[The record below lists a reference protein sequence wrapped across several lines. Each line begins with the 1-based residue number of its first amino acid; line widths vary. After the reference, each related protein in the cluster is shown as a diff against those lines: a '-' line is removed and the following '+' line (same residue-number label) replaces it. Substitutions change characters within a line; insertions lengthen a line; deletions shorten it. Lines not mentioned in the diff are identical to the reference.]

1 VVADTERKEIM
12 EKLSKKQ
19 KFELVLSRLTDEY
32 ERKFIEHEIELL
44 EKKNAHR
51 SSKPTEKQEANMEI
65 KDAIV
70 EYLGSCE
77 EGVTVTHLMK
87 NVPEFA
93 DLSNQKLSALLRQL
107 REEQVVKSE
116 KGKGGVTLFSLV

>member
-1 VVADTERKEIM
+1 MADTERKEIM
-12 EKLSKKQ
+12 EKMTKKQ
-19 KFELVLSRLTDEY
+19 MFEQIMSHVTDEK
-32 ERKFIEHEIELL
+32 EKAFLAHEIELL
-44 EKKNAHR
+44 DKKNAHR

-65 KDAIV
+65 KDTIV

-107 REEQVVKSE
+107 REEQIVKSE
-116 KGKGGVTLFSLV
+116 KGKGGATLFSLV

>member
-1 VVADTERKEIM
+1 M
-12 EKLSKKQ
+12 EKITKKQ
-19 KFELVLSRLTDEY
+19 MFEQIMSHVTDEN
-32 ERKFIEHEIELL
+32 EKAFLAHEIELL
-44 EKKNAHR
+44 DKKNAHR

-65 KDAIV
+65 KDTIV
-70 EYLGSCE
+70 EYLGSCK

-107 REEQVVKSE
+107 REEQIVKSE

>member
-1 VVADTERKEIM
+1 M
-12 EKLSKKQ
+12 EKMTKKQ
-19 KFELVLSRLTDEY
+19 MFEQILSHLNDEA
-32 ERKFIEHEIELL
+32 EQKFILHEIELL
-44 EKKNAHR
+44 DKKNAHR

-65 KDAIV
+65 KDTIV
-70 EYLGSCE
+70 DYLGTYE
-77 EGVTVTHLMK
+77 EGVTVTHLME

-107 REEQVVKSE
+107 REEQIVKSE

>member
-1 VVADTERKEIM
+1 M
-12 EKLSKKQ
+12 EKMTKKQ

-32 ERKFIEHEIELL
+32 ERAFIIHEIELL

-65 KDAIV
+65 KDIIV
-70 EYLGSCE
+70 EYLGTCE

-107 REEQVVKSE
+107 RDEQVVKSE

>member
-116 KGKGGVTLFSLV
+116 KGKGGATLFSLV

>member
-19 KFELVLSRLTDEY
+19 KFELVLSRHTDEY
-32 ERKFIEHEIELL
+32 ERAFIIHEIELL

-65 KDAIV
+65 KDTIV
-70 EYLGSCE
+70 EYLGTCE

-107 REEQVVKSE
+107 REEQIVKSE

>member
-1 VVADTERKEIM
+1 M
-12 EKLSKKQ
+12 EKMTKKQ
-19 KFELVLSRLTDEY
+19 MFEQIMSHVTDEK
-32 ERKFIEHEIELL
+32 EKAFLAHEIELL
-44 EKKNAHR
+44 DKKNAHR

-65 KDAIV
+65 KDTIV
-70 EYLGSCE
+70 DYLGSCK